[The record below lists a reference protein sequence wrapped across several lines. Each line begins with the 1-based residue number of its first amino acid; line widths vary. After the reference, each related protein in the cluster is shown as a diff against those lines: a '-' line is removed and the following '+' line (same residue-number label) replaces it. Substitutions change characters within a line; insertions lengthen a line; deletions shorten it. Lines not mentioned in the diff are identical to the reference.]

1 MGVQLLN
8 VPGLSRPP
16 GYSHLGIG
24 SGGKL
29 VFTAGQVPLDA
40 QGDLVGRG
48 DHATQVEQVLRN
60 LLAALEVAGAT
71 PSDVVKTT
79 VYVVGGYEA
88 QITVWEVVRSS
99 PVGRAPSTLLGVELL
114 GYRDQLVEIEAVAV
128 IE

>member
-1 MGVQLLN
+1 MAVQLLN
-8 VPGLSRPP
+8 VPGLSPPP
-16 GYSHLGIG
+16 GYSHLAIG

-40 QGDLVGRG
+40 RGEIVGQGD
-48 DHATQVEQVLRN
+48 HTTQTEQVLRN

-88 QITVWEVVRSS
+88 QIAVWEVVRSS
-99 PVGRAPSTLLGVELL
+99 PIGRAPSTLIGIELL